1 MVGGPLAELK
11 DRSNGSVHLA
21 GAALD
26 RHPHVCALFHD
37 QEEEYRVLIPFIAEG
52 FRIGD
57 KAFHIV
63 DPKLRATHL
72 ERLQRAGIDVIG
84 AQRTGQLEVRS
95 WEDVQLRDGHFDQ
108 ERMDAFIQELLD
120 KGRSQGF
127 PRTRLITHME
137 WALENR
143 PGVDEFLK
151 YEMRVNR
158 ILMRYPDPVL

>member
-1 MVGGPLAELK
+1 MADRK
-11 DRSNGSVHLA
+11 DTSNDSVHLA

-26 RHPHVCALFHD
+26 RHSHVCALFHD
-37 QEEEYRVLIPFIAEG
+37 REEEYRVLIPFIAEG
-52 FRIGD
+52 FRTGD

-84 AQRTGQLEVRS
+84 AQRTGQLEVRT
-95 WEDVQLRDGHFDQ
+95 WEDVQLRDGHFDSGG
-108 ERMDAFIQELLD
+108 MDAFIQELLNQ
-120 KGRSQGF
+120 GRSQGF

-143 PGVDEFLK
+143 PGVEEFLE

-158 ILMRYPDPVL
+158 ILQKYPDPVL